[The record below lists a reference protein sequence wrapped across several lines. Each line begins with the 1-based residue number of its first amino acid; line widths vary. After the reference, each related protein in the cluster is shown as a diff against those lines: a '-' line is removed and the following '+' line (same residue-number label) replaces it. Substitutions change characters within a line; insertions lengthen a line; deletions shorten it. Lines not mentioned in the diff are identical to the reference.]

1 MKPITL
7 LVTLCTLLM
16 AASVH
21 ADAKHDK
28 WIIIESMSSPL
39 YPSSTQNNQPSMQA
53 ARPAAQAQK
62 PSMDRHGI
70 KIRPQPANIKPS
82 R

>member
-7 LVTLCTLLM
+7 LVALSALLM
-16 AASVH
+16 AASVQ

-28 WIIIESMSSPL
+28 WVIIESMSSPL
-39 YPSSTQNNQPSMQA
+39 YPSSSQNNQPSMQA

-62 PSMDRHGI
+62 PSTDLHGI
-70 KIRPQPANIKPS
+70 KIRPQQAKIKPT